1 MMCKRLAYSAS
12 VLDCFPPLKS
22 DEDSILVQNVPKFFL
37 PMGASIEAWPESC
50 VGSEKNSSSRTFSTC
65 VFTDEAYN
73 KYYGASVTFFEPYTN
88 TLTDEQLE
96 KFDLGDGFR
105 KFPKSI
111 ESSTTSIPNSVDKK
125 VDEEGAATNQENYL
139 FYCNKAICIVSRY
152 PFFEPFRRFLFFLL
166 NSVTV
171 GKSKVPI
178 ERYISHLVEVA
189 DIFHAPL
196 SFMAGVD
203 SRYFDLKEDPP
214 SDVTCF
220 DLDTATVSKSSV
232 RKFYKLDMLPKKP
245 LKRLRNVL
253 DEIFIKTTIENASSR
268 TEKDNEKLY
277 LQKIQSETAIR
288 EAFLKFVCSL
298 MDGYLDYLRP
308 LLSSPKSEE
317 ELDINRLF
325 DWNLFLHSRDKHSSL
340 FYQKFRE
347 TTCFI
352 RFIEERSG
360 ALSER
365 GEVGSG
371 SVDRSI
377 YYIFFDD
384 CISKI
389 NTELQNAV
397 SSKDRAA
404 AKERVN
410 NMRLLDADS
419 IRANRTVVIQAPQML
434 NPEFKDTTFTFT
446 SFPHRFCDKLFERDF
461 IRNAAASRPPQ
472 HYLHSST
479 KLGNKNIVLRTRQ
492 EIRKSMS
499 DTSILYHQNIM
510 YWPRSV
516 LFFAYS
522 IWFMQLPSMLA
533 LARSK
538 KKMLILGLRV
548 IARME
553 QLMLPIHD
561 QICYRVLMQLCGDYD
576 HPELAVYILRKML
589 RIGIVP
595 NAVTYKVYH
604 QALIKGNWPS
614 EKRICAINSW
624 RKLRLCLEVCIR
636 FKQFLPQFDT
646 SSEFVEQEASPK
658 NTSDELVNN
667 AEDQESIVK
676 ETGII
681 IDEIEVN
688 EDKNP
693 SIIQNHQE
701 NNSNN
706 VDGYF
711 DPLGAEVLNKKRTE
725 TNTVSNQIKN
735 TPLMEKAQ
743 SRLKKSPNGKN
754 AIIKVKNTSFISPSR
769 EKFMKEHSA
778 SPFALEDE
786 GQSFADK
793 MSLNSEKKKRRS
805 LRLGGSWFKNFAS
818 NSPIFNTLMN
828 RSHTTENLEKMSKDG
843 GSTYNEVL
851 GPATELLERSG
862 INPARILNEAKL
874 NLSKSYQNPDQS
886 LLSTISSSNNNLM
899 ETGGDFFFRCTKNAK
914 DLISISYWMQE
925 VIPDDNTELKNVWLR
940 KKEDDDSF
948 LPEDFLDV
956 FICSSSICSNC
967 EQAVYDDELTL
978 GWCVDDAN
986 LNIQAFTVPYVNP
999 LVLRRELETLLI
1011 EDGLSILGRPSMRI
1025 SHPIIFWNMFY
1036 YCRRLELPTHLLTW
1050 RPVLTDQL
1058 LNRPPF
1064 KFLHDIVS
1072 EVIKSTGYSDG
1083 LFTVDELDSTKASS
1097 SRDSKI
1103 AFLQKL
1109 IDLLNINGE
1118 LDDLKPAKIV
1128 AGKEPELT
1136 NILLQSLAIEA
1147 AAYKQ
1152 QQKEKKTT
1160 TKSKSSKSSSKE
1172 KAEKS
1177 KERDSSKSRS
1187 KTTSKL
1193 KTKDEKEEKVKVPEE
1208 SSKVKKSKNEEQV
1221 ILETKSRSKEKKSST
1236 SKEKTS
1242 KDSTLKENKERKKK
1256 RSDSISKSGTKVST
1270 TEVTASASPILSTQQ
1285 QISQPHTELFYNSSL
1300 PNTGRTPPGRE
1311 SSGGTSKGGDDSGIA
1326 EETGAESER
1335 HDLSERSILA
1345 KNSRPEFIE
1354 VTDSTPDLPP
1364 PQPFRPGT
1372 AIGRPQ
1378 TAIGRPGTA
1387 VARPAPPK
1395 PKKNIIATNLNEEES
1410 SIQAENKMLNLI
1422 LDEKKEETK
1431 NEDSWWNGEL
1441 VEEED
1446 EQHFMLNSTGANIN
1460 KLAESSEEHGVLVN
1474 KIIENTRELEK
1485 DQIKVDDT
1493 FMEGD
1498 SLDMH
1503 EQIRIRAEIET
1514 TQKSLQKMTQY
1525 VQPLVRTLEFV
1536 VDDFD
1541 SMLRELEET
1550 RKQISI
1556 LERKLAE
1563 QTVNADS
1570 ETTKLNIAISTI
1582 DNDIEQVKEQIA
1594 GSTAIILRNENK
1606 LSELLSVPHK

>member
-1 MMCKRLAYSAS
+1 MSNSNLQDGPDRLLFEYFIVAGLNDKENCDEFPAHSSDGKLNNGEAKAPITDICVVISSAGETTPVDFERIETTPSGYLANLNHGSIRSTACFVCFKRGYHKPPLIDLGILDESRGEKPCSDATVIEKTPYGLSANISNSNSQSLYFTFRRAKPDAPPHQLVITDICVILENKNEQPPHTYYKIPKNLNRSMLGSEVYICFKKSQMMCKRLAYRAS

-37 PMGASIEAWPESC
+37 PMGASI
-50 VGSEKNSSSRTFSTC
+50 
-65 VFTDEAYN
+65 AYN

-105 KFPKSI
+105 KCPKSL
-111 ESSTTSIPNSVDKK
+111 ESSTPSISNSVDKK
-125 VDEEGAATNQENYL
+125 EVEEEGVATNQENYL

-171 GKSKVPI
+171 GKSKIPI
-178 ERYISHLVEVA
+178 ERYISHLMYEVPFPSPSRPRILMELGNDMIDLKSSDDSQIPLTGADFFETLKCLGTENLLYAMLLTLLEQKILVHSLRPWLLASVTETFCAMIFPFSWHLPYIPQCPLEVA

-253 DEIFIKTTIENASSR
+253 DEISIKTTIENASSR

-410 NMRLLDADS
+410 NLRLLDADS

-446 SFPHRFCDKLFERDF
+446 SFPHRFCEKLFERDF

-548 IARME
+548 IFRME

-614 EKRICAINSW
+614 DNRIRAINAW

-676 ETGII
+676 ETGVIN
-681 IDEIEVN
+681 DEIEVN

-818 NSPIFNTLMN
+818 NSPILNTLMN

-843 GSTYNEVL
+843 GSSMNSDTASASTSALSVTPNLFTLANKMRKKALRTYNEVL

-899 ETGGDFFFRCTKNAK
+899 EAGGDFFFRCTRNAK

-986 LNIQAFTVPYVNP
+986 LNSVCPNCQHNFLPSLKICIRVRELQQIPIDQQQSPNSTGTSSFSVTNTSGKIVQAFTVPYVNP

-1050 RPVLTDQL
+1050 
-1058 LNRPPF
+1058 
-1064 KFLHDIVS
+1064 VS
-1072 EVIKSTGYSDG
+1072 PAVVIHCVQNM
-1083 LFTVDELDSTKASS
+1083 LRL
-1097 SRDSKI
+1097 
-1103 AFLQKL
+1103 
-1109 IDLLNINGE
+1109 
-1118 LDDLKPAKIV
+1118 P
-1128 AGKEPELT
+1128 
-1136 NILLQSLAIEA
+1136 
-1147 AAYKQ
+1147 
-1152 QQKEKKTT
+1152 
-1160 TKSKSSKSSSKE
+1160 
-1172 KAEKS
+1172 
-1177 KERDSSKSRS
+1177 
-1187 KTTSKL
+1187 
-1193 KTKDEKEEKVKVPEE
+1193 
-1208 SSKVKKSKNEEQV
+1208 
-1221 ILETKSRSKEKKSST
+1221 
-1236 SKEKTS
+1236 
-1242 KDSTLKENKERKKK
+1242 
-1256 RSDSISKSGTKVST
+1256 
-1270 TEVTASASPILSTQQ
+1270 
-1285 QISQPHTELFYNSSL
+1285 SQ
-1300 PNTGRTPPGRE
+1300 
-1311 SSGGTSKGGDDSGIA
+1311 
-1326 EETGAESER
+1326 
-1335 HDLSERSILA
+1335 
-1345 KNSRPEFIE
+1345 
-1354 VTDSTPDLPP
+1354 
-1364 PQPFRPGT
+1364 
-1372 AIGRPQ
+1372 
-1378 TAIGRPGTA
+1378 
-1387 VARPAPPK
+1387 
-1395 PKKNIIATNLNEEES
+1395 
-1410 SIQAENKMLNLI
+1410 
-1422 LDEKKEETK
+1422 
-1431 NEDSWWNGEL
+1431 
-1441 VEEED
+1441 EEED
-1446 EQHFMLNSTGANIN
+1446 T
-1460 KLAESSEEHGVLVN
+1460 V
-1474 KIIENTRELEK
+1474 
-1485 DQIKVDDT
+1485 
-1493 FMEGD
+1493 
-1498 SLDMH
+1498 
-1503 EQIRIRAEIET
+1503 
-1514 TQKSLQKMTQY
+1514 QK
-1525 VQPLVRTLEFV
+1525 
-1536 VDDFD
+1536 
-1541 SMLRELEET
+1541 
-1550 RKQISI
+1550 
-1556 LERKLAE
+1556 
-1563 QTVNADS
+1563 N
-1570 ETTKLNIAISTI
+1570 
-1582 DNDIEQVKEQIA
+1582 
-1594 GSTAIILRNENK
+1594 
-1606 LSELLSVPHK
+1606 